1 MLKREGGEQNDSLSN
16 LKKLIECASLYEFDF
31 LDGIH
36 IQEELKLDKQTK
48 WKSLTK
54 MQQEVQFSGSICVR
68 KHDRTIFTENFGYAI
83 HSEKIK
89 NHSHTRFSIASGS
102 KIFTSVAICKLV
114 EEGKIAFDTKIIDCL
129 DIKFPYFDKE
139 ITIHHL
145 LTHTSGIPDYFD
157 EDEMDDYEDL
167 WKDRPMY
174 QIRSVKDFLPMF
186 QYKKMKTKV
195 NSPFKY
201 NNTGYIILG
210 LIIEHIS
217 GMNFVD
223 YINKN
228 IFEIAGM
235 TDSGYFSMDELPE
248 SVSLGYLEK
257 PDGTLR
263 SNIYSLPVKG
273 GPDGGAYVTAIDM
286 GIFWESLMNGKLLTK
301 DMTRNLLI
309 PQVNVEEDIFY
320 GYGGYMESNELGIV
334 KYIQMG
340 YDPGVN
346 YRSVHYPNQALTI
359 VVCSNKSEGA
369 FEILKEMENIIF
381 NQ

>member
-1 MLKREGGEQNDSLSN
+1 M
-16 LKKLIECASLYEFDF
+16 
-31 LDGIH
+31 
-36 IQEELKLDKQTK
+36 DKQTK
-48 WKSLTK
+48 WNSLTK
-54 MQQEVQFSGSICVR
+54 KQQEVQFSGSICVQ

-114 EEGKIAFDTKIIDCL
+114 EEGSITFDTKIIDCL
-129 DIKFPYFDKE
+129 DIEFPYFDKE

-195 NSPFKY
+195 DSPFKY

-263 SNIYSLPVKG
+263 LNIFSLPVKG

-309 PQVNVEEDIFY
+309 PQVNVSEDIFY
-320 GYGGYMESNELGIV
+320 GYGGYMEANELGIV

-346 YRSVHYPNQALTI
+346 YRSVHYPKQALTI

-369 FEILKEMENIIF
+369 FEILKEIENIIF
-381 NQ
+381 TQ